1 MNKTNQIVIGR
12 VVSEP
17 VLTCKDHSVITSFR
31 IVDDNR
37 AEEYVIIAQDKEAR
51 ICKKYLRNGFLCC
64 VDGKYNTS
72 GDSIIANRV
81 TFMDCNNSHKE

>member
-1 MNKTNQIVIGR
+1 MGKTNPIVIGR

-17 VLTCKDHSVITSFR
+17 ILTCKDHSVITSFK

-37 AEEYVIIAQDKEAR
+37 TEEYVIIARDKEAK
-51 ICKKYLRNGFLCC
+51 ICKKYLHIGFLCC
-64 VDGKYNTS
+64 IDGKYNTS

-81 TFMDCNNSHKE
+81 TFMDCSNSHKE